1 MDYLLSFICH
11 KGIGRVFLLSIFYFG
26 VASAARCQVNISG
39 KPGLLYVPDATYIK
53 EGALRFGANYNP
65 LNYALDRPGINSE
78 VIFFANLTILPRLDI
93 NFNTLK
99 TLPTPEHPVK
109 YNDIGDRQ
117 LDIRY
122 LLLKE
127 KRLRPAVAVIMS
139 SPFTISGAML
149 THVVVATKTFKLNE
163 NWQTQLTAGLG
174 SPYLVYRKGSVNTN
188 YNLFSNLRWQ
198 KKSEYN
204 PDSHYLIGAFGGI
217 KLDFRQQAGLMLEY
231 DSRHFNAGVYA
242 KLFER
247 WNVQAGLIN
256 FDQVTV
262 GTAYSFQLLKPS
274 RKLKKWV
281 LDNQ

>member
-1 MDYLLSFICH
+1 MHQKNISFI
-11 KGIGRVFLLSIFYFG
+11 ILPFLLFLWSPY
-26 VASAARCQVNISG
+26 AAWAQINLSG
-39 KPGLLYVPDATYIK
+39 KPGLLYVPDASYTE
-53 EGALRFGANYNP
+53 EGTLRFGTNYNP
-65 LNYALDRPGINSE
+65 IDYALNVPGKNPE
-78 VIFFANLTILPRLDI
+78 VIVFANLTLLPRLDI

-99 TLPTPEHPVK
+99 ALATAEHPVK

-127 KRLRPAVAVIMS
+127 KRLRPAVAIIMT
-139 SPFTISGAML
+139 SPFSISGALL
-149 THVVVATKTFKLNE
+149 THVVVATKTIQLNE

-174 SPYLVYRKGSVNTN
+174 SPYLVYRKGSVNLNT
-188 YNLFSNLRWQ
+188 NLFTNLRWQ

-204 PDSHYLIGAFGGI
+204 PDTHYLIGPFGGV
-217 KLDFRQQAGLMLEY
+217 KLDFRQKAGLMLEY
-231 DSRHFNAGVYA
+231 DSKHFNVGAYT

-274 RKLKKWV
+274 RKLRREMG
-281 LDNQ
+281 DN